1 MSLFEGGVVVGSGVS
16 EDLLLFVEDV
26 KLDGGVLNGRFQL
39 SDLVGEGLDLVA
51 GFGDLVGGEVDSSV
65 VSGDL
70 GITLSLVGGVLD
82 VSILLLHDQV
92 LSQVLEHLGDVRK
105 GGLVLHLEGDGV
117 EELLS
122 HNAVLKG
129 LELGVDGHVGVGG
142 GLLDEN
148 GVDGD

>member
-1 MSLFEGGVVVGSGVS
+1 VVVGSGVS

-105 GGLVLHLEGDGV
+105 GGLLHLEGDGV